1 MAKVKSKTLIIIKN
15 PDDNYSLRHFINT
28 SRKKE
33 EDYVKN
39 IMDLEVEESI
49 KHAKELLV
57 DSWQDK
63 VFMIICPKNI
73 PDRVLLQPYLDLKII
88 ILK

>member
-39 IMDLEVEESI
+39 IMNLEVEESI

-63 VFMIICPKNI
+63 VFMIICPKSI
-73 PDRVLLQPYLDLKII
+73 SDRVLLQPYLDLKII
-88 ILK
+88 VLK

>member
-39 IMDLEVEESI
+39 IMNLEVEESI

-57 DSWQDK
+57 NSWQDK
-63 VFMIICPKNI
+63 VFIIICPKSI
-73 PDRVLLQPYLDLKII
+73 SDRVLLQPYLDLKII
-88 ILK
+88 VLK

>member
-63 VFMIICPKNI
+63 VFMIIYPKNI

-88 ILK
+88 VLK

>member
-28 SRKKE
+28 GRKKE

-39 IMDLEVEESI
+39 IMDLEVQESI
-49 KHAKELLV
+49 MHAKELLV
-57 DSWQDK
+57 DSWSDK
-63 VFMIICPKNI
+63 VFMVICPESI
-73 PDRVLLQPYLDLKII
+73 PDKVLLQPYHDLKII
-88 ILK
+88 VLK

>member
-39 IMDLEVEESI
+39 IMNLEVEESI

-63 VFMIICPKNI
+63 VFIIICPKSI
-73 PDRVLLQPYLDLKII
+73 SDRVLLQPYLDLKII
-88 ILK
+88 VLK

>member
-39 IMDLEVEESI
+39 IMNLEVEESI

-57 DSWQDK
+57 GSWQDK
-63 VFMIICPKNI
+63 VFIIICPKSI
-73 PDRVLLQPYLDLKII
+73 SDRVLLQPYLDLKII
-88 ILK
+88 VLK

>member
-39 IMDLEVEESI
+39 IMNLEVKESI

-63 VFMIICPKNI
+63 VFIIICPKSI
-73 PDRVLLQPYLDLKII
+73 SDRVLLQPYLDLKII
-88 ILK
+88 VLK

>member
-57 DSWQDK
+57 DS
-63 VFMIICPKNI
+63 
-73 PDRVLLQPYLDLKII
+73 
-88 ILK
+88 

>member
-33 EDYVKN
+33 EDYIKN
-39 IMDLEVEESI
+39 IMNLEVEESI

-63 VFMIICPKNI
+63 VFIIICPKSI
-73 PDRVLLQPYLDLKII
+73 SDRVLLQPYLDLKII
-88 ILK
+88 VLK

>member
-39 IMDLEVEESI
+39 IMNLEVEESI
-49 KHAKELLV
+49 KHVKELLV

-63 VFMIICPKNI
+63 VFIIICPKSI
-73 PDRVLLQPYLDLKII
+73 SDRVLLQPYLDLKII
-88 ILK
+88 VLK

>member
-39 IMDLEVEESI
+39 IMNLEVEESI

-63 VFMIICPKNI
+63 E
-73 PDRVLLQPYLDLKII
+73 LLRYVTKVIFITLQIYI
-88 ILK
+88 

>member
-39 IMDLEVEESI
+39 IMNLEVEESI

-57 DSWQDK
+57 DS
-63 VFMIICPKNI
+63 
-73 PDRVLLQPYLDLKII
+73 
-88 ILK
+88 

>member
-39 IMDLEVEESI
+39 IMNLEVEESI

-63 VFMIICPKNI
+63 VFN
-73 PDRVLLQPYLDLKII
+73 RVLLQPYLDLKII

>member
-49 KHAKELLV
+49 KNA
-57 DSWQDK
+57 
-63 VFMIICPKNI
+63 M
-73 PDRVLLQPYLDLKII
+73 R
-88 ILK
+88 ILTINSIFFIVRGF